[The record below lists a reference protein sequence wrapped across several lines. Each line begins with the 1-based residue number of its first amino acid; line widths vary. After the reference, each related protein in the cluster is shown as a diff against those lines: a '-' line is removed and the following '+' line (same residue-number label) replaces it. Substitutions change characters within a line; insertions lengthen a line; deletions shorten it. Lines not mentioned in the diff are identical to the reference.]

1 MPPLQRKTLTL
12 RVVPKLRH
20 CQSQSPPLS
29 SLPSATTLEVSED
42 WKIIHKTKFQSISI
56 PLLLSL
62 RRGFDMTC
70 WASGIYLCK
79 VRNYFL
85 ADKIRCQ
92 VRIRQC
98 KYKEESRLLKRSSPK
113 YLQRL
118 TDLTASR
125 TQIIKTMGKDVSLGN
140 IQPTNKIL
148 MAR

>member
-1 MPPLQRKTLTL
+1 
-12 RVVPKLRH
+12 
-20 CQSQSPPLS
+20 
-29 SLPSATTLEVSED
+29 
-42 WKIIHKTKFQSISI
+42 
-56 PLLLSL
+56 
-62 RRGFDMTC
+62 MTC
-70 WASGIYLCK
+70 WASGTYLCK

-118 TDLTASR
+118 TDLTASQ